1 MCTASKIRP
10 LTIIRQGVTTKMNNA
25 LPRRHAAFF
34 DLDKTIIAKSSML
47 AFSKTFRH
55 HGLLNRRALVQAA
68 YAQVVFQL
76 VGADEGK
83 MEKIRKVA
91 LDLTKG
97 WNHDQVTELV
107 RETLHDVVVPIIYED
122 AVELIEK
129 HKANGLYV
137 VIISSA
143 PSEVVEPI
151 AHHLGVDNFVATTS
165 RLDKDGN
172 YSGELEFYSYGS
184 FKSQAVH
191 KLAVEHNL
199 DLEESYAYSDSI
211 TDVPLLE
218 CVGHPVAVNPDKEL
232 ARVAQTNGWPIT
244 HFSKEVTLWDRLP
257 VHVLQ
262 DNKVRVALTACV
274 SAVLVSAFV
283 IRKIVKK

>member
-1 MCTASKIRP
+1 MKNT
-10 LTIIRQGVTTKMNNA
+10 

-55 HGLLNRRALVQAA
+55 HGLLNRRALVHAA

-83 MEKIRKVA
+83 MEKIRQVA

-97 WNHDQVTELV
+97 WNHDDVMELV

-143 PSEVVEPI
+143 PAEVVEPI
-151 AHHLGVDNFVATTS
+151 AHHLGVDNFVATTA
-165 RLDKDGN
+165 RLDEDGN

-184 FKSQAVH
+184 FKSQAVQR
-191 KLAVEHNL
+191 LADEFNL
-199 DLEESYAYSDSI
+199 DLEESFAYSDSI
-211 TDVPLLE
+211 TDVPLLQ
-218 CVGHPVAVNPDKEL
+218 CVGHPVAVNPDREL
-232 ARVAQTNGWPIT
+232 ARVAQSNGWPIT

-257 VHVLQ
+257 VRALQ
-262 DNKVRVALTACV
+262 DNKVRVGLTACV
-274 SAVLVSAFV
+274 ATAVVSGII
-283 IRKIVKK
+283 IRKLVKN

>member
-1 MCTASKIRP
+1 
-10 LTIIRQGVTTKMNNA
+10 MNSSF
-25 LPRRHAAFF
+25 PRRQAAFF

-55 HGLLNRRALVQAA
+55 HGLLNRRALVRAA

-76 VGADEGK
+76 VGADENK
-83 MEKIRKVA
+83 MEKLREVA

-97 WNHDQVTELV
+97 WNHNEVADIV

-122 AVELIEK
+122 ALELIEK
-129 HKANGLYV
+129 HKANGVFV

-151 AHHLGVDNFVATTS
+151 AHHLGVDDFVATTS
-165 RLDKDGN
+165 RLDTQGN

-191 KLAVEHNL
+191 TLADKHNI
-199 DLEESYAYSDSI
+199 DLEESFAYSDSI

-218 CVGHPVAVNPDKEL
+218 CVGHPIAVNPDKEL
-232 ARVAQTNGWPIT
+232 ARVAQSNGWPIT
-244 HFSKEVTLWDRLP
+244 HFTKEVTLWDRLP
-257 VHVLQ
+257 VKMLS
-262 DNKVRVALTACV
+262 DNKVRVGIGVCIVTALA
-274 SAVLVSAFV
+274 AFYGV
-283 IRKIVKK
+283 RKFLKKH